1 MGAPSSIET
10 HAMQTSLASRRKFSI
25 AIFRPTAWLASV
37 AINVSLL
44 MLASANASDAV
55 TFERIVLS
63 EHFYS
68 EGADFAD
75 FNADGHNDIV
85 SGPFWYEGPD
95 FRTRHRYMPGE
106 RLSIKSYSRHFFS
119 FAHDFNNDGSPDIL
133 VIGMPGQPAA
143 WYENPQTA
151 DADSGNASQSPV
163 HWQSHFVSN
172 DVGNESPTLTDIT
185 GDGRPELICVHA
197 GRFGYLE
204 PDRTAPTQPW
214 QFTPLVQRQGFGHFT
229 HGLGV
234 ADVDGDGRSDL
245 LETHGW
251 HQHIKPGEPF
261 VEHPYRFAEAGGSQ
275 MFAYD
280 FDGDGD
286 NDVLATQ
293 NAHAFGLKWFE
304 RRGEGDDELWV
315 PHPILSDRPDSENG
329 LPAISQMH
337 AVALADIDGDGVRDI
352 VTGKRFFAHNG
363 GDPGAFQLPVLY
375 WFRTVRSPAGGVHF
389 EAHLI
394 DNRVGVGTQLRV
406 GDVDGDGRDDILVG
420 NKLGTNLLLNR
431 GADAGGTP
439 RPQAGRNNG
448 LLPVSKAAP
457 GTADFARGV
466 RESGP
471 QSPADEQ
478 ASFVLPAGFEVT
490 LVAAEPDIAK
500 PLNMAFDAKGRLWV
514 TNTVEYPWPAKEG
527 EGRDSIVILEDR
539 DGDGRAEQITTFADG
554 LNIPIGLYPYGDGVI
569 CYSIPNIWYLRDTD
583 GDGRCDVREK
593 LYGPFD
599 YSRDAHGMCN
609 AFLRG
614 YDGWLYACHGF
625 NNQSS
630 VTGGD
635 GNTVV
640 MHSGNTFRMKLDGSR
655 IEHYTHG
662 QVNPFGMAYDA
673 RGDLLTAD
681 CHTKPVTLLLQGGY
695 YDSFGKPHDGLGFVP
710 NVMQHLHGS
719 TAIGGIA
726 ISTDGA
732 VNGACWPAEYLSNTF
747 GGNVMTSRIN
757 RNSLIYRGSS
767 VAAQEEPD
775 LLISGDSWFRP
786 VDLKFGPDGSL
797 YVADFYNRIIGH
809 YEVPLQHPGRDRDS
823 GRIWKISWRG
833 DNAKTS
839 RNSVASSAKSPSMSA
854 VQQADSDELISLF
867 DSPSHT
873 IRMLALD
880 RLTDEI
886 GASTLSALRA
896 AFRGGPTVNRRLHS
910 LWGLYR
916 LGAMTAEEVDAAI
929 SDPSAL
935 LRSHAFRLLGELTS
949 SASHGESLGFSNQ
962 QIETWL
968 TIGLEDADA
977 LVNRTAAMAATHF
990 STTGLASSLLSLQRK
1005 VPPPDVHLRHATRMA
1020 LRHQMRDAT
1029 IFQSLSKQ
1037 ATADEVPLLAGICLA
1052 LQSRESAEFLAES
1065 IPVLAERDPDRLGEY
1080 IRLALKGVT
1089 DETANSIVEIAKAKF
1104 ARDVGSQI
1112 EMLNELRAGRT
1123 GDDSLPQAAVH
1134 WAEELARQ
1142 LLDVDR
1148 EITPV
1153 PWTNVAY
1160 GDSGSENAWA
1170 VSDRRQSA
1178 DTGDQ
1183 ATRLWSSFP
1192 KGEQGTGIYRSG
1204 AFKLPE
1210 QFEFFVA
1217 GHDGF
1222 PGKPMQGKNQIRLR
1236 AYGTGEL
1243 LEQWSPPRND
1253 TAQRQSW
1260 NSGEHAGRQVY
1271 VELVDGDT
1279 ASAYAWMAVG
1289 RFNVS
1294 GLNPNRLIQDRRLA
1308 TELIRDFRLTQLE
1321 SDLVRLL
1328 TKPATDGRT
1337 RAALAKSLVSF
1348 RRDPYLMSLA
1358 SSLEASGLPTELQ
1371 LTVADQIA
1379 SGRWSIGLFEKLASF
1394 GTLTDHRR
1402 MALELVGKRESV
1414 STLLELV
1421 SNGKL
1426 NPQVLLDPV
1435 ASTRLNAVA
1444 TPQQLSLLEELVG
1457 ELGQEDSKMQASLDA
1472 RIADWL
1478 AMGGDAA
1485 RGQKVFDDRCAVCH
1499 QVAGQGKQVGPN
1511 LDGIGNRGV
1520 HRLVEDTLAPNR
1532 NVDVAFRASTL
1543 VTNDGRV
1550 LTGLIKSED
1559 EQSLNLVD
1567 TTGKAM
1573 VISKSEIDARNVSV
1587 LSPMP
1592 ANFAEVLGDVE
1603 YRDLVSYLMNLNR

>member
-1 MGAPSSIET
+1 MHTSPTTCRTFYVAVVQP
-10 HAMQTSLASRRKFSI
+10 QTWLVSLIIIGWLSLATLS
-25 AIFRPTAWLASV
+25 
-37 AINVSLL
+37 
-44 MLASANASDAV
+44 NASDAV
-55 TFERIVLS
+55 TFERIVIS

-119 FAHDFNNDGSPDIL
+119 FAHDFNEDGWTDIL

-143 WYENPQTA
+143 WYENPHAAVDGTRNE
-151 DADSGNASQSPV
+151 SNTTE

-185 GDGRPELICVHA
+185 GDGRPELVCVHA

-204 PDRTAPTQPW
+204 PDRTAPAQPW
-214 QFTPLVQRQGFGHFT
+214 RFTSITQRQGFGHFT

-251 HQHIKPGEPF
+251 HQQIDVGKPF
-261 VEHPYRFAEAGGSQ
+261 VEHPFRFAESGGSQ

-286 NDVLATQ
+286 NDVVATQ

-304 RRGEGDDELWV
+304 RRGAGDDELWV
-315 PHPILSDRPDSENG
+315 PHQILSDRPDSENG

-337 AVALADIDGDGVRDI
+337 AVALADMDGDGVRDI

-375 WFRTVRSPAGGVHF
+375 WFRTVREPEGGVHF
-389 EAHLI
+389 ESRLI

-406 GDVDGDGRDDILVG
+406 GDVDGDGRNDILVG

-431 GADAGGTP
+431 NIEGPESVPAKS
-439 RPQAGRNNG
+439 GRTNAS
-448 LLPVSKAAP
+448 LPLSNAAP
-457 GTADFARGV
+457 GTPDFARGV

-471 QSPADEQ
+471 RSPSDEQ
-478 ASFVLPAGFEVT
+478 ASFVLPAGFEIT
-490 LVAAEPDIAK
+490 LVASEPDIAK
-500 PLNMAFDAKGRLWV
+500 PLNMAFDARGRLWV
-514 TNTVEYPWPAKEG
+514 TTTVEYPWPAREG

-554 LNIPIGLYPYGDGVI
+554 LNIPIGLYPYGDGVV

-583 GDGRCDVREK
+583 GDGKCDVREK

-640 MHSGNTFRMKLDGSR
+640 MHSGNTFRMRLDGSR

-710 NVMQHLHGS
+710 DVMQHLHGS

-726 ISTDGA
+726 ISTDGVA
-732 VNGACWPAEYLSNTF
+732 NGSTTGVATGAIWPEEYISNTF

-767 VAAQEEPD
+767 VVAQEEPD
-775 LLISGDSWFRP
+775 LLISADSWFRP

-809 YEVPLQHPGRDRDS
+809 YEVPLQHPGRDRES
-823 GRIWKISWRG
+823 GRIWKITWRG
-833 DNAKTS
+833 DRS
-839 RNSVASSAKSPSMSA
+839 ESSTGSPSRLTRSSSTLA
-854 VQQADSDELISLF
+854 DSVQQASRDELLSLF

-880 RLTDEI
+880 RLTDHI
-886 GASTLSALRA
+886 GQASISSLRE
-896 AFRGGPTVNRRLHS
+896 AFRRGQTINRRLHC
-910 LWGLYR
+910 LWGLHR
-916 LGAMTAEEVDAAI
+916 LDAVTAEEIDTAI
-929 SDPSAL
+929 SAHSAL
-935 LRSHAFRLLGELTS
+935 IRSHAFRLLSEMTS
-949 SASHGESLGFSNQ
+949 SNAYSDKPGFSEQ

-968 TIGLEDADA
+968 ILGLEDDDR
-977 LVNRTAAMAATHF
+977 LVNRAAAMAATHF
-990 STTGLASSLLSLQRK
+990 STSGLTSSLFLLQRTI
-1005 VPPPDVHLRHATRMA
+1005 PSDDVHLRHAVRMA
-1020 LRHQMRDAT
+1020 LRHQLRDAA
-1029 IFQSLSKQ
+1029 IFQRLKKQ
-1037 ATADEVPLLAGICLA
+1037 VRVEDVPLLAGICLA
-1052 LQSRESAEFLAES
+1052 LKSREAAEFLAEN

-1080 IRLALKGVT
+1080 IRLALNGVT
-1089 DETANSIVEIAKAKF
+1089 DETAKSIVAIARTKF
-1104 ARDVGSQI
+1104 AGDTVAQI
-1112 EMLNELRAGRT
+1112 EMLNALRAGRSS
-1123 GDDSLPQAAVH
+1123 DSSLPQATIEWAVD
-1134 WAEELARQ
+1134 LARQ
-1142 LLDVDR
+1142 LLDVDC
-1148 EITPV
+1148 EFTPI
-1153 PWTNVAY
+1153 PWTNVPH
-1160 GDSGSENAWA
+1160 GDSAADNAWS
-1170 VSDRRQSA
+1170 VSERRKSA

-1183 ATRLWSSFP
+1183 PTRLWSSFP
-1192 KGEQGTGIYRSG
+1192 GGEQRTGIYRSG
-1204 AFKLPE
+1204 AFELPA
-1210 QFEFFVA
+1210 QFQFFIA
-1217 GHDGF
+1217 GHDGT
-1222 PGKPMQGKNQIRLR
+1222 PGQPMLGKNLIRLLDR
-1236 AYGTGEL
+1236 NTDEL
-1243 LEQWSPPRND
+1243 LQQWSPPRND
-1253 TAQRQSW
+1253 TAQSRSW
-1260 NSGEHAGRQVY
+1260 DTGEHAGRQVY

-1279 ASAYAWMAVG
+1279 ASAYAWIAVG

-1294 GLNPNRLIQDRRLA
+1294 GLNPNRLIRDRRLA
-1308 TELIRDFRLTQLE
+1308 TELIRDFRLTKLE
-1321 SDLVRLL
+1321 SDVASLL
-1328 TKPATDGRT
+1328 TNRTTDGQT
-1337 RAALAKSLVSF
+1337 RADMAKTLVSF
-1348 RRDPYLMSLA
+1348 AQDPHLMALATSLA
-1358 SSLEASGLPTELQ
+1358 SPALPIELQ
-1371 LTVADQIA
+1371 QEVADQIA
-1379 SGRWSIGLFEKLASF
+1379 ASRWSMEMFEKLSSF
-1394 GTLTDHRR
+1394 GTLPDHRR

-1414 STLLELV
+1414 STLTGLV
-1421 SNGKL
+1421 RTGKL

-1435 ASTRLNAVA
+1435 VSTRLDAVA
-1444 TPQQLSLLEELVG
+1444 TAQQKSMVEELVS
-1457 ELGQEDSKMQASLDA
+1457 ELGQEDSSMQALIDA
-1472 RIADWL
+1472 RIANWL
-1478 AMGGDAA
+1478 AKGGDVNNG
-1485 RGQKVFDDRCAVCH
+1485 RIVFEGRCAVCH
-1499 QVAGQGKQVGPN
+1499 QVAGMGRQVGPN

-1520 HRLVEDTLAPNR
+1520 HRVVEDTLAPNR

-1559 EQSLNLVD
+1559 DTSLTLVD
-1567 TTGKAM
+1567 TTGKPM
-1573 VISKSEIDARNVSV
+1573 VIAKSDIDVRNASV

-1592 ANFAEVLGDVE
+1592 GNFAEVLGDVE